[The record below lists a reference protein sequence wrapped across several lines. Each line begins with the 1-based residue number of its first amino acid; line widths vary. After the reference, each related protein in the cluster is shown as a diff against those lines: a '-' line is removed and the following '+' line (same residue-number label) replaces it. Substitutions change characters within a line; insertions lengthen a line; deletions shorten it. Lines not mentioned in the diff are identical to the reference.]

1 MNKLFGKQHTEIANI
16 NLEKVDITNNKSL
29 IKKYG
34 FKYSQLIIKCDK
46 YTLGNYPLM
55 IPPSDSDVKNIKLSL
70 ESVGPIENSEVYK
83 FGQSYIKK
91 TTNGMKNIYIFSN
104 KNKLHISHMERFN
117 YPVIEVITGEK
128 IIKPIIRF
136 HKPTNVD
143 ELKQILKTGYE
154 IIPFVQIFK
163 FINQKTMSYYM
174 TLNPV
179 KFYVGKNLDEQTME
193 KVLPKKYRAN
203 VPKPESDFYYSEQ
216 PNIVTTI
223 SADLLDEPLYEFPKP
238 QLKPISI
245 TETPIFQA
253 GYDLDYIPELEEID

>member
-1 MNKLFGKQHTEIANI
+1 MNKLFGKQHTEIADI
-16 NLEKVDITNNKSL
+16 NLEEVDISSNKSL
-29 IKKYG
+29 IN
-34 FKYSQLIIKCDK
+34 KYSELIIKCDK

-55 IPPSDSDVKNIKLSL
+55 IPPSSSNVKNIKISL
-70 ESVGPIENSEVYK
+70 DSIGPIESSELYK

-143 ELKQILKTGYE
+143 ELKQLLKPGYE

-163 FINQKTMSYYM
+163 FMNQKSMSYYM
-174 TLNPV
+174 TLHPI
-179 KFYVGKNLDEQTME
+179 KFYVGKKLDEQTME
-193 KVLPKKYRAN
+193 EVLPKKARVY
-203 VPKPESDFYYSEQ
+203 VPKPKSDFYYSEES
-216 PNIVTTI
+216 NIESII
-223 SADLLDEPLYEFPKP
+223 SADSLEEPLYAFPKNDYKSESVKEMNK
-238 QLKPISI
+238 Q
-245 TETPIFQA
+245 
-253 GYDLDYIPELEEID
+253 YDLDYYPNDLPELEEID